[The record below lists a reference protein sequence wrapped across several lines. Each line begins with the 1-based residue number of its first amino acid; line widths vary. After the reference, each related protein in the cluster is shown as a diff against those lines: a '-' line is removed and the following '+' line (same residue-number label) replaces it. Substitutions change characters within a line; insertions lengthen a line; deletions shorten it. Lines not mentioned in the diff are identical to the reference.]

1 MNRLTLTAPG
11 ETTEMMSRANRPTDQ
26 ESELDE
32 SVASDEG
39 GRMGRARF
47 GAANASEPSC
57 EAKLIRLTV
66 PIAVARISFF
76 LLDMTLPR
84 CPCLRVAWS
93 ERPIG
98 GTFGAVKLA
107 PVKFVSGHL
116 ARSQGRLWSG

>member
-1 MNRLTLTAPG
+1 
-11 ETTEMMSRANRPTDQ
+11 MMSRAKRPTDQ
-26 ESELDE
+26 ESDFTAPE
-32 SVASDEG
+32 ASDEG
-39 GRMGRARF
+39 GRIGRTRF
-47 GAANASEPSC
+47 DAAKASDPSC
-57 EAKLIRLTV
+57 EARPIRLIV
-66 PIAVARISFF
+66 PMAVARISFF
-76 LLDMTLPR
+76 FLDMTLPR